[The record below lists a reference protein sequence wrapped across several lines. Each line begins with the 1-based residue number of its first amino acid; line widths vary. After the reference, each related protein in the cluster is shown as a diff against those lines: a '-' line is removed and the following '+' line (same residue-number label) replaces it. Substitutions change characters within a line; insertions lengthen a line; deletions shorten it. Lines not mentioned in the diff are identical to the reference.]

1 MSDKEIKFNLKM
13 DECVDEMNSY
23 LETGEG
29 DPEKILVTLI
39 KIANK
44 MDKNGFEHAAL
55 TSMEGYSD
63 LMLSVGDDDGSGSD
77 SDSSGSDS

>member
-1 MSDKEIKFNLKM
+1 
-13 DECVDEMNSY
+13 
-23 LETGEG
+23 
-29 DPEKILVTLI
+29 
-39 KIANK
+39 

-63 LMLSVGDDDGSGSD
+63 LMLSVGDDDGSGSGSDSD